1 MTVAEIDSR
10 IKAMREIAH
19 DTEAVHGEMD
29 SLWHDVLVA
38 IAGGQRG
45 ARALAEAALGAA
57 HIGDRWYA

>member
-1 MTVAEIDSR
+1 MTPADVEAR
-10 IKAMREIAH
+10 IAHMREIAGL
-19 DTEAVHGEMD
+19 TEEVHSEQD

-45 ARALAEAALGAA
+45 ARALAEAALPAA